1 MTSNFKIR
9 RGKMFPLMMDLFG
22 KQIEHPESSKK
33 VLNTFGARK
42 RETVKEVL
50 NGAT

>member
-1 MTSNFKIR
+1 
-9 RGKMFPLMMDLFG
+9 MFPLMMDLFG

-42 RETVKEVL
+42 RETEKEVL